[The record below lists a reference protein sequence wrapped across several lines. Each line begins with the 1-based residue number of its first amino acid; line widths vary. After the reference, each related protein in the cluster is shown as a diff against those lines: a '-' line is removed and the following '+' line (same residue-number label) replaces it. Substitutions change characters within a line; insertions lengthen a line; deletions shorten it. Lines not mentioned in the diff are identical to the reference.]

1 MTTGH
6 HAIDRYRRR
15 LRRQAAVRRMA
26 ANCAYTIGYILMT
39 AAAVVLLWLYG
50 F

>member
-1 MTTGH
+1 MTGQDRL
-6 HAIDRYRRR
+6 ARYRRQM
-15 LRRQAAVRRMA
+15 RRERAVRAA
-26 ANCAYTIGYILMT
+26 ANCAYTIGYLLMT